1 MKKVFL
7 SLITVMLLVIIP
19 FNVSAKEVSTGLLE
33 TLKDEGIE
41 IKYPSYKESDDQ
53 VKIYLFRGTGCPH
66 CYEFLEFLNDI
77 SKEYGKKFKLVSYE
91 VYYNKDNLDLK
102 NKVGK
107 FLEQESSGV
116 PYIVIGDK
124 VFVGYASSYD
134 DQIKAQIDLMYK
146 TKKSKR
152 YDVIKEI
159 NKKEMDPATKVIIA
173 NIIVTSLASIGI
185 ITYVNQRF
193 KRFELANI
201 KATKKNK

>member
-1 MKKVFL
+1 MKKIYFL
-7 SLITVMLLVIIP
+7 LIGLMLLVMVP
-19 FNVSAKEVSTGLLE
+19 FNVKAKEVSTGLLE
-33 TLKDEGIE
+33 TLKAEGIE
-41 IKYPSYKESDDQ
+41 IKNTSYKETDDQ

-91 VYYNKDNLDLK
+91 VYYNKENLELK

-124 VFVGYASSYD
+124 VFIGYASSYD
-134 DQIKAQIDLMYK
+134 DQIKAQIDEMYK

-152 YDVIKEI
+152 YDVLKEM
-159 NKKEMDPATKVIIA
+159 NKTEMDPTTKMIIADVIITA
-173 NIIVTSLASIGI
+173 FASLGI
-185 ITYVNQRF
+185 ICYVNQRF
-193 KRFELANI
+193 KRFELASA
-201 KATKKNK
+201 KSAKKNK

>member
-1 MKKVFL
+1 MNKILCFGV
-7 SLITVMLLVIIP
+7 LLLALFFMP
-19 FNVSAKEVSTGLLE
+19 FNVNAKVETMDLKE
-33 TLKDEGIE
+33 TLRDEGITL
-41 IKYPSYKESDDQ
+41 KNTNYKENDKQ
-53 VKIYLFRGTGCPH
+53 VIIYLFRGTGCPH
-66 CYEFLEFLNDI
+66 CYEFLEFLNDL
-77 SKEYGKKFKLVSYE
+77 SNEYGKKFKLVSYE

-124 VFVGYASSYD
+124 VFIGYASSYD

-152 YDVIKEI
+152 YDVIKEV

-173 NIIVTSLASIGI
+173 NVIITSLASFGVIS
-185 ITYVNQRF
+185 YVNQRF
-193 KRFELANI
+193 KRFELVNN
-201 KATKKNK
+201 KAIKKN